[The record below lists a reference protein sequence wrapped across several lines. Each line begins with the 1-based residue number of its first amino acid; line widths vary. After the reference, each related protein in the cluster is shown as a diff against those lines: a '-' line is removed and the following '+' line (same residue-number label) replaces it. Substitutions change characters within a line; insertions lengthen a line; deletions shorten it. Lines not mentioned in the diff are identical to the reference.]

1 VAGGLIHK
9 EVTYLPCADADS
21 ERRLLAEAKSG
32 QPAALGALYAH
43 HRASVYDFA
52 FTLTGNHDDAEDVR
66 QMTFVR
72 AFLGLRNFRGECAF
86 RTWLFR
92 ICLNTARS
100 WRKRQHPNKPCHQ
113 PDLLDPV
120 VEAHRRLEAEEVRR
134 RIAVLPRWA
143 RELIALCD
151 LQGLRY
157 HEAAALLPC
166 SAKAIGPRLH
176 RARRLLKER
185 LTDLL

>member
-1 VAGGLIHK
+1 MAGGLIHK

-32 QPAALGALYAH
+32 QPAALAALHEH
-43 HRASVYDFA
+43 HRASVYDLA

-72 AFLGLRNFRGECAF
+72 AFLGIRKFRGDCAF
-86 RTWLFR
+86 RTWLLR
-92 ICLNTARS
+92 ICLNAACS
-100 WRKRQHPNKPCHQ
+100 WRKRHHPSSPPQ
-113 PDLLDPV
+113 EPPYPDPV
-120 VEAHRRLEAEEVRR
+120 AEAHRRVEAEEIRR
-134 RIAVLPRWA
+134 RIAALPRWA

-151 LQGLRY
+151 LQGLSYRD
-157 HEAAALLPC
+157 AAQVLGC
-166 SAKAIGPRLH
+166 SPKGVGPRLH